1 MTAEMPIGNPQMLF
15 KEGVVIPAVPLAL
28 DSGRKFD
35 GESQRALL
43 RYYVDAGAGGVAVG
57 VHSTQFAIR
66 DIPGFYAELLAFASK
81 TIDEW
86 AARDSR
92 ELVKIAGI
100 CGKREQALAEA
111 GLARSAGFH
120 AGLLSLT
127 ALSDQPMDDLLEH
140 AQAVSRAIPIIGFY
154 LQPAVGGMHLPYE
167 FWREFTK
174 IENVW
179 GIKIAPFDRYATLA
193 VLRGVADSGRANDI
207 ALYTGNDDTIV
218 ADLVTRFRIGCA
230 NGTQSTRIVGGL
242 LGHWGVWTRRAVEM
256 VEQCHRV
263 VEEGD
268 TVPAEI
274 LTLAAQVTDMNGAI
288 FDAAHGYAGC
298 LPGVHEVLRRQG
310 LFRTVACL
318 DAREKLSDGQE
329 DEITR
334 VCRAYPHLIDDEF
347 VQGRLDLWRS

>member
-1 MTAEMPIGNPQMLF
+1 MADISPRTLF
-15 KEGVVIPAVPLAL
+15 NSGVVIPAVPLAL
-28 DSGRKFD
+28 SPDRSFD
-35 GESQRALL
+35 AESQKALL
-43 RYYVDAGAGGVAVG
+43 RYYVDAGAGGIALG

-66 DIPGFYAELLAFASK
+66 DISGFYKELLFSASV

-86 AARDSR
+86 SARDGR

-111 GLARSAGFH
+111 ELARSAGFH

-127 ALSDQPMDDLLEH
+127 ALTDHPIGKLLEH
-140 AQAVSRAIPIIGFY
+140 ARAISMVIPIIGFY

-167 FWREFTK
+167 FWREFAK

-179 GIKIAPFDRYATLA
+179 GIKMAPFDRYATLA
-193 VLRGVADSGRANDI
+193 VLRGVADSGHADDI

-218 ADLVTRFRIGCA
+218 ADLITRFEIGCA
-230 NGTQSTRIVGGL
+230 EGVCSMRIAGGL
-242 LGHWGVWTRRAVEM
+242 LGHWGVWTRSAVELLA
-256 VEQCHRV
+256 QCHQLANK
-263 VEEGD
+263 D
-268 TVPAEI
+268 AVPADL

-298 LPGVHEVLRRQG
+298 LPGIHEVLRRQG
-310 LFRTVACL
+310 IFRSIVCL
-318 DAREKLSDGQE
+318 DPKEQLSEGQE

-347 VQGRLDLWRS
+347 VRGRLELWRS